1 MLYASLRRDKAA
13 AKQEVRRA
21 SLAEVGPW
29 SQAWHLVTDL
39 LEEVLPIYGVER
51 IGKVEFEE
59 HLVWTIAVAKTPLTC
74 NLKTYFRSQ
83 RLSYTYL

>member
-21 SLAEVGPW
+21 SVAEVGPW

-39 LEEVLPIYGVER
+39 LQEVLPIYGVER
-51 IGKVEFEE
+51 IGKVEFQEYF
-59 HLVWTIAVAKTPLTC
+59 VWAIAVAETPLTC
-74 NLKTYFRSQ
+74 NLEAYFCSE
-83 RLSYTYL
+83 RLSYSYL